1 MIKRSYS
8 HDFTLSLSKVH
19 AAWTDADFLVAMMLD
34 AGSRDIEVTVESAPE
49 EIIVTIEDVSE
60 SKMAR
65 IELMKK
71 AATDPLFLKDIE
83 EIFSDFEF
91 AFQ

>member
-1 MIKRSYS
+1 MTVKQKYRIKG
-8 HDFTLSLSKVH
+8 DQLI
-19 AAWTDADFLVAMMLD
+19 
-34 AGSRDIEVTVESAPE
+34 IELPE
-49 EIIVTIEDVSE
+49 ELKSSGKEILVTIEDVSE
-60 SKMAR
+60 SKMEK

-83 EIFSDFEF
+83 EISSDFEF

>member
-1 MIKRSYS
+1 MTVKQKFRIKGDR
-8 HDFTLSLSKVH
+8 LI
-19 AAWTDADFLVAMMLD
+19 
-34 AGSRDIEVTVESAPE
+34 IELPE
-49 EIIVTIEDVSE
+49 ALKSSGKEIIVTIEDVSE
-60 SKMAR
+60 SKMVR

-83 EIFSDFEF
+83 EISSDFEF

>member
-1 MIKRSYS
+1 MTVKQKYRIKG
-8 HDFTLSLSKVH
+8 DQFI
-19 AAWTDADFLVAMMLD
+19 
-34 AGSRDIEVTVESAPE
+34 IELPE
-49 EIIVTIEDVSE
+49 ELKSSGKEIIVTIEDVSE

-71 AATDPLFLKDIE
+71 AATDPLLLKDIE
-83 EIFSDFEF
+83 EISSDFEF

>member
-1 MIKRSYS
+1 MTVKQKHRIKG
-8 HDFTLSLSKVH
+8 DQLI
-19 AAWTDADFLVAMMLD
+19 
-34 AGSRDIEVTVESAPE
+34 IELPE
-49 EIIVTIEDVSE
+49 ELKSSGKEIIVTIEDVSE